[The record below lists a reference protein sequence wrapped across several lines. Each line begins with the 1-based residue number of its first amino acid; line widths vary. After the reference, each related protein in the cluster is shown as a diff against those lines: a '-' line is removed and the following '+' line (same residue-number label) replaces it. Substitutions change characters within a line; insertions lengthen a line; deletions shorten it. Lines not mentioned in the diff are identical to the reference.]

1 MVLYLF
7 TNIDCASLYDFSLG
21 CWNCSD
27 TVVLFLFSLLPY
39 IDQTSRRLYTI
50 LFISRY
56 QLPRPGLTFR
66 QNKHVLWASRGKR
79 APPKSDHKVI
89 HLIRQKTYQKSKKQL
104 RKNDKV
110 VHMYLN
116 NYICCLHCNG

>member
-50 LFISRY
+50 
-56 QLPRPGLTFR
+56 
-66 QNKHVLWASRGKR
+66 VLGKYNSCR
-79 APPKSDHKVI
+79 LYIIV
-89 HLIRQKTYQKSKKQL
+89 LG
-104 RKNDKV
+104 
-110 VHMYLN
+110 
-116 NYICCLHCNG
+116 NYML